1 MSDDQGINWGGLVK
15 GILAGAAVVAG
26 IALATTGSLSGLGNL
41 LSGMMASTPGGG
53 SSTLPLVIEKIGD
66 VLPRVIGAMI
76 AFTGASYL
84 FSDGSSNQ
92 NENAQRHSEHYTEAK
107 ESFAAREDMRKMQA
121 VMMARMKAAGH
132 EPAMAM
138 GAQPQV

>member
-26 IALATTGSLSGLGNL
+26 IALATTGSLSGLGNF
-41 LSGMMASTPGGG
+41 LSGMMAGNPGAN
-53 SSTLPLVIEKIGD
+53 SALPAVLEKIGD

-76 AFTGASYL
+76 AFSGASYL
-84 FSDGSSNQ
+84 FSDGSSQ
-92 NENAQRHSEHYTEAK
+92 NENAQRHSENYTEAK

-121 VMMARMKAAGH
+121 VMIARMKAAGH